1 MASQE
6 HYSLR
11 WNDHQNQILLAFDA
25 LLQTKS
31 LVDVTLVCA
40 ETSIRAHK
48 VVLSA
53 CSPFFQRVFAEN
65 PCKHPVIVL
74 KDFSG
79 WVVQAIVDFMYRGE
93 ISVPQERLQTLIQ
106 AGESLQVRGLID
118 HPVTGNT
125 PTPAASP
132 DDFNALLSTR
142 DGSFKGETTFLNH
155 KLMFTPQIFMEGG
168 GYNSG
173 GSQKNS
179 IMDNLCTSPMPRRKQ
194 ARPRRRSGD
203 FTPQELNNGEQAGNE
218 EEYDTENNKNFKNI
232 DNEKES
238 LSKSSSVL
246 SLDTA
251 GEEPEDLCTKPLD
264 MSDEVCGDDAS
275 VSAKNK
281 GKKMPSGQVQNEDEE
296 QDEPKRANS
305 ESGATDNVSAKRH
318 SGNTNEK
325 KGSDGRIV
333 LSLKDI
339 RHFNNATSDS
349 QRAHH
354 LMASRFLNQSPSS
367 IFKTMSNHLG
377 FNAATGR
384 LSPKSLNEAK
394 FHAMQFRGPPMDLTG
409 SRQSRL
415 YNNKSIEDDCEDQ
428 GHDEDEDEDEPQ
440 EKDDPMDAESG
451 DENKHESEDA
461 RKALS
466 KDSKSRRERG
476 SMEDNNNNSRL
487 DMLMSMNGQNALL
500 MDHIEF
506 KHRQHLFQQQQQN
519 GLDALKSGHHM
530 SHHNRTASAS
540 DLMSDSRKSH
550 NESTP
555 VGNPHLNHRGKD
567 FSGTSPM
574 SLPPPFNMGQPGDA
588 HPPFPPMPSV
598 SSLALTP
605 PHSKY
610 RFSCDSI
617 CHSIAVHPVTR
628 DNSVQILLTEASP
641 QSASFVRGRRLLPTV
656 ELHSTCTRICTFFL
670 QCRFIMCK
678 LRIIILL
685 IIWKLA

>member
-1 MASQE
+1 MAAQE

-132 DDFNALLSTR
+132 DDFNGLIANR

-155 KLMFTPQIFMEGG
+155 KLMFTPQIFMEGH
-168 GYNSG
+168 
-173 GSQKNS
+173 QKSSS
-179 IMDNLCTSPMPRRKQ
+179 IMDSLCTSPMPRRKQ

-203 FTPQELNNGEQAGNE
+203 FSPPGLNNGERAAAASATE
-218 EEYDTENNKNFKNI
+218 EDYDTENNKNFKNVER
-232 DNEKES
+232 DAEKES
-238 LSKSSSVL
+238 RSSSVL

-251 GEEPEDLCTKPLD
+251 AEEPEDLCTTKPSE
-264 MSDEVCGDDAS
+264 MSEEQQQCGDDLSAS
-275 VSAKNK
+275 
-281 GKKMPSGQVQNEDEE
+281 GKRKRASGQVQNDNENGGDAEGHV
-296 QDEPKRANS
+296 KRASS
-305 ESGATDNVSAKRH
+305 ESGTSAKRH
-318 SGNTNEK
+318 SGNTKEK
-325 KGSDGRIV
+325 TTTTTSDGRIV

-339 RHFNNATSDS
+339 RQFNSATSDT

-367 IFKTMSNHLG
+367 ILKSMSNHLA
-377 FNAATGR
+377 FNAASGR

-394 FHAMQFRGPPMDLTG
+394 FNAMHFRGPPMDLTG
-409 SRQSRL
+409 HRHG
-415 YNNKSIEDDCEDQ
+415 NKFYGSSKVHEDEGEEEQ
-428 GHDEDEDEDEPQ
+428 GNEEEDEDFDEPQ
-440 EKDDPMDAESG
+440 DKSLGDEQLLDSG
-451 DENKHESEDA
+451 DEQKQGSDDG
-461 RKALS
+461 RKSNS
-466 KDSKSRRERG
+466 KDSKSGGRRRERS
-476 SMEDNNNNSRL
+476 SMEEDNNNNNRL

-500 MDHIEF
+500 MDHMEF
-506 KHRQHLFQQQQQN
+506 KHRQHMFQQQQN
-519 GLDALKSGHHM
+519 GLEALKSGHHM
-530 SHHNRTASAS
+530 SQQQQQHHRTSS
-540 DLMSDSRKSH
+540 DLLAESRKNH

-555 VGNPHLNHRGKD
+555 VGNASHLNHHRGKD

-574 SLPPPFNMGQPGDA
+574 SLPPPFNMSQGGDA

-605 PHSKY
+605 PHSK
-610 RFSCDSI
+610 
-617 CHSIAVHPVTR
+617 
-628 DNSVQILLTEASP
+628 
-641 QSASFVRGRRLLPTV
+641 
-656 ELHSTCTRICTFFL
+656 
-670 QCRFIMCK
+670 
-678 LRIIILL
+678 
-685 IIWKLA
+685 

>member
-1 MASQE
+1 MAGAQE

-132 DDFNALLSTR
+132 DDFNGLLSTR

-155 KLMFTPQIFMEGG
+155 KLMFTPQIFMDG
-168 GYNSG
+168 SG
-173 GSQKNS
+173 NQKSS
-179 IMDNLCTSPMPRRKQ
+179 IMDSLCTSPMPRRKQ

-203 FTPQELNNGEQAGNE
+203 FSPPHMDNGEHSAGHGNE
-218 EEYDTENNKNFKNI
+218 DEYDTENNKNFKNV
-232 DNEKES
+232 DGEKEP

-251 GEEPEDLCTKPLD
+251 AEEPEDLCTKPLD
-264 MSDEVCGDDAS
+264 EQCGDELS
-275 VSAKNK
+275 GSAKRK
-281 GKKMPSGQVQNEDEE
+281 RLSGQQQVQMDNENGDSEA
-296 QDEPKRANS
+296 PVKRASS
-305 ESGATDNVSAKRH
+305 ESGASARRS
-318 SGNTNEK
+318 SGNTKEK
-325 KGSDGRIV
+325 SASDSRIV

-354 LMASRFLNQSPSS
+354 LMASRFLNQSPNS
-367 IFKTMSNHLG
+367 ILKTMSSHLG
-377 FNAATGR
+377 FNASGGR

-394 FHAMQFRGPPMDLTG
+394 FNAMHFRGPPMDLVSG
-409 SRQSRL
+409 SRHSKF
-415 YNNKSIEDDCEDQ
+415 YGNKMHEEDGDEQ
-428 GHDEDEDEDEPQ
+428 GNDEDEEYDEPQ
-440 EKDDPMDAESG
+440 DKSMGDDHLDGDSG
-451 DENKHESEDA
+451 DENKQGSDDGRKSHAKESA
-461 RKALS
+461 KTGG
-466 KDSKSRRERG
+466 RRERAA
-476 SMEDNNNNSRL
+476 MEDNNNNNRL
-487 DMLMSMNGQNALL
+487 DMLMSMNGPNSLL
-500 MDHIEF
+500 MDHMEF
-506 KHRQHLFQQQQQN
+506 KHRQHLFQQHQQQQQHN
-519 GLDALKSGHHM
+519 GLEALKSSHHM
-530 SHHNRTASAS
+530 SHHNRTSSSAS
-540 DLMSDSRKSH
+540 DLLAESRKNH

-555 VGNPHLNHRGKD
+555 VGSQQHHNHRGKD
-567 FSGTSPM
+567 YSGTSPM
-574 SLPPPFNMGQPGDA
+574 SLPPPFNMSQGGDA

-605 PHSKY
+605 PHSK
-610 RFSCDSI
+610 
-617 CHSIAVHPVTR
+617 
-628 DNSVQILLTEASP
+628 
-641 QSASFVRGRRLLPTV
+641 
-656 ELHSTCTRICTFFL
+656 
-670 QCRFIMCK
+670 
-678 LRIIILL
+678 
-685 IIWKLA
+685 

>member
-132 DDFNALLSTR
+132 DDFNGLITKR
-142 DGSFKGETTFLNH
+142 DGSFKGETKFEAEPSLYYQ
-155 KLMFTPQIFMEGG
+155 PQCYMDGNFF
-168 GYNSG
+168 G
-173 GSQKNS
+173 GSDK
-179 IMDNLCTSPMPRRKQ
+179 IYDALCMSPMPRRKQ

-203 FTPQELNNGEQAGNE
+203 FSPPPSKLSNGEARSE
-218 EEYDTENNKNFKNI
+218 DCENNKNFKNI
-232 DNEKES
+232 DGDSEHPEKGS
-238 LSKSSSVL
+238 LSKSSSVQ

-251 GEEPEDLCTKPLD
+251 VEEPEDLCTKP
-264 MSDEVCGDDAS
+264 A
-275 VSAKNK
+275 
-281 GKKMPSGQVQNEDEE
+281 DEE
-296 QDEPKRANS
+296 STASPKELQKRSSSGSASEMQSEKGCERKERGEVMSAN
-305 ESGATDNVSAKRH
+305 GVSAKRH
-318 SGNTNEK
+318 SGNSK
-325 KGSDGRIV
+325 DRQGSDNRIV

-339 RHFNNATSDS
+339 RHFNNMTSDS
-349 QRAHH
+349 QRAHQ

-367 IFKTMSNHLG
+367 ILKTMSNHLG
-377 FNAATGR
+377 LSAAGGR
-384 LSPKSLNEAK
+384 MSPKSLADAK
-394 FHAMQFRGPPMDLTG
+394 FQAAMQLRGPPMDLTG
-409 SRQSRL
+409 ARHSKFFGMHV
-415 YNNKSIEDDCEDQ
+415 NDDDEPEEDDD
-428 GHDEDEDEDEPQ
+428 DEQQDKSLADEA
-440 EKDDPMDAESG
+440 MDAESG
-451 DENKHESEDA
+451 DEQQKQD
-461 RKALS
+461 R
-466 KDSKSRRERG
+466 DSDDGKSRSKEAKSERRSRNHNADVG
-476 SMEDNNNNSRL
+476 DNNNNNRL
-487 DMLMSMNGQNALL
+487 DMLMSMGGPNPLL

-506 KHRQHLFQQQQQN
+506 QKHRQQLFQQQQQN
-519 GLDALKSGHHM
+519 GLESLKSGQNL
-530 SHHNRTASAS
+530 SHSRQSSSGPH
-540 DLMSDSRKSH
+540 DLLAEAHGR
-550 NESTP
+550 P
-555 VGNPHLNHRGKD
+555 KD
-567 FSGTSPM
+567 FSM
-574 SLPPPFNMGQPGDA
+574 SLPPPFNMHQSGDA

-610 RFSCDSI
+610 SR
-617 CHSIAVHPVTR
+617 H
-628 DNSVQILLTEASP
+628 L
-641 QSASFVRGRRLLPTV
+641 
-656 ELHSTCTRICTFFL
+656 
-670 QCRFIMCK
+670 
-678 LRIIILL
+678 
-685 IIWKLA
+685 